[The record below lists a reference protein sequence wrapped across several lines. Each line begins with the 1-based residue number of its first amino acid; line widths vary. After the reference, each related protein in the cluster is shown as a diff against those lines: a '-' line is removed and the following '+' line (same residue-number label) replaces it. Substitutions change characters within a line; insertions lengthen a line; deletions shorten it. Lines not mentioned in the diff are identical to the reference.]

1 MDYIIVKKDERYY
14 PYYCGGFKWTA
25 DIDNADIL
33 ILRTY
38 DEALLRCIRLNQERK
53 WNKGT
58 PVRVVSKKA
67 QVRKLKLKKIYENRI
82 NS

>member
-33 ILRTY
+33 ILITY
-38 DEALLRCIRLNQERK
+38 DEALLRRIR
-53 WNKGT
+53 
-58 PVRVVSKKA
+58 
-67 QVRKLKLKKIYENRI
+67 
-82 NS
+82 